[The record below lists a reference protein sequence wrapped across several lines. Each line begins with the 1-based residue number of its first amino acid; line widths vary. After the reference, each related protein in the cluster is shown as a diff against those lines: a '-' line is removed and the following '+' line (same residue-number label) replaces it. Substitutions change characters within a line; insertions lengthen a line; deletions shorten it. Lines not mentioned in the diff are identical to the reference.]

1 MFQARAKKKERS
13 QGLIFSFFKYI
24 FSKEEE
30 MELKEVISNTF
41 KELILPELGRIK
53 EENKEIKN
61 YLSFINK
68 RLDDVNRRLDDVNI
82 HLADQSRRIDETNKR
97 IDRVREELNTRID
110 AIHADLLKRID
121 EVNYRLNRLYEVI
134 VRRDEHTQ
142 LEQRVLR
149 LEQEVEEI
157 RRKIAT

>member
-1 MFQARAKKKERS
+1 
-13 QGLIFSFFKYI
+13 
-24 FSKEEE
+24 
-30 MELKEVISNTF
+30 MELKEIVTNTF

-61 YLSFINK
+61 YLAFINK
-68 RLDDVNRRLDDVNI
+68 RLDDVNI
-82 HLADQSRRIDETNKR
+82 HLADQSRRIDEVNKR
-97 IDRVREELNTRID
+97 IDRVREELNARIDAIHADLLKRID

-121 EVNYRLNRLYEVI
+121 EVNHRLNRLYEVI

-157 RRKIAT
+157 KRKIAA